1 MNELIIG
8 LVAVGEQHSQRAKIL
23 INQILNITY
32 VDFIILTN
40 QPDIFDDIPSLNII
54 LYKKEIFSYHDK
66 LIIFEEG
73 FKIKECVLL
82 LDADHVVRESNQLLN
97 IDLTSLSSGVYPQLI
112 WKHPVD
118 CSLQNFI
125 LGKVDRVPYGI
136 EYKKHCDDLGLL
148 IDDAMLIQES
158 FILIKK
164 DKNTQKLISIWKQL
178 ADFCNNKDKE
188 RNQCLLGYG
197 EGYSI
202 GVAIKNSN
210 SNIFENIP
218 QIQNLYS
225 SFKHLAWER

>member
-1 MNELIIG
+1 MNY
-8 LVAVGEQHSQRAKIL
+8 S
-23 INQILNITY
+23 
-32 VDFIILTN
+32 
-40 QPDIFDDIPSLNII
+40 
-54 LYKKEIFSYHDK
+54 IFSFIK
-66 LIIFEEG
+66 CFEFIEEG

-82 LDADHVVRESNQLLN
+82 LDADHKIRENNQLLN
-97 IDLTSLSSGVYPQLI
+97 INLTSLPPGVYPQLI
-112 WKHPVD
+112 WKHPAD

-125 LGKVDRVPYGI
+125 LGKVDRVPYGV
-136 EYKKHCDDLGLL
+136 EYKKHCDDLGLS
-148 IDDAMLIQES
+148 IKDAMLIQES

-178 ADFCNNKDKE
+178 ADFCNSKDKE
-188 RNQCLLGYG
+188 RNQYLLGYG